1 MRQSLRDFVTL
12 HLIVAGK
19 IVVRVLSNRLIPA
32 LGGWPPPR
40 KSVWRMKGH
49 GIVDMFFAT
58 RLLREQRQEQNKDLY
73 ITIVDLTMA
82 RDTVSCE
89 DPWRIMATCGCLD
102 KFMSMARKFHDAMV
116 ARVLD

>member
-1 MRQSLRDFVTL
+1 MRKSLGDFVTL

-19 IVVRVLSNRLIPA
+19 IVVRVHSNRLIPA

-73 ITIVDLTMA
+73 ITIVDLTKA
-82 RDTVSCE
+82 RDKG
-89 DPWRIMATCGCLD
+89 P
-102 KFMSMARKFHDAMV
+102 
-116 ARVLD
+116 

>member
-1 MRQSLRDFVTL
+1 MRQSLKDFVTL

-19 IVVRVLSNRLIPA
+19 IVVRVLFNSLIPA
-32 LGGWPPPR
+32 LGGWPTPR
-40 KSVWRMKGH
+40 KSVWRMKGR
-49 GIVDMFFAT
+49 GIVDMLFAT

-73 ITIVDLTMA
+73 ITIVDLTKA

-89 DPWRIMATCGCLD
+89 DLLRIMATCGCLD
-102 KFMSMARKFHDAMV
+102 KFMSMARKFHDAMF

>member
-1 MRQSLRDFVTL
+1 MRQSRRDFVTL

-40 KSVWRMKGH
+40 KSVWRMKGR
-49 GIVDMFFAT
+49 GIVDMLFAT
-58 RLLREQRQEQNKDLY
+58 RLLREQRQEQNKDLC
-73 ITIVDLTMA
+73 ITIVDLSKA
-82 RDTVSCE
+82 CFPVSCE
-89 DPWRIMATCGCLD
+89 GLWKIMATCGCLD
-102 KFMSMARKFHDAMV
+102 KFMSMARKFHDAML